1 MTKCVMRRRGEGCR
15 IVSGCLPAGS
25 VDRNLLKTECEFRT
39 RAGDEHNRDEN
50 LIGGT
55 IMCGIVGYVGE
66 KQATDFLLEGLA
78 KLEYRGYDSAGIAV
92 FDGNKIRV
100 EKSVGRLAALSDKI
114 KDDVPKGTMG
124 IGHTRWATHGRPS
137 DVNAHPHTDCSGDFV
152 VVHNGIIEN
161 YLSLK
166 EELIEKGHAFK
177 SETDTEVV
185 AHLLEEVYN
194 GDFVS
199 SVREV
204 LRRVEGSYSLVFMSS
219 KHPGTLIATK
229 QDNPLVIGIGDGE
242 NFIASDIPAII
253 QRTRRTYI
261 LNDGELAVL
270 TKDSIKISNRAGEPV
285 TKKVFEVN
293 WNAEA
298 AEKGGYEHFMLKEI
312 NEQPKAVRDTMS
324 QRIAKDNMSIVM
336 DELKWDAEYLNS
348 FNKIYIVAC
357 GTAYHA
363 GLVGKFYIEKL
374 ARTVVEVDVASE
386 FRYREPIVDENTLFI
401 AVSQSGETSDT
412 LAAMKES
419 KRLGAKTLA
428 LTNVVGSSI
437 AREADQVLYT
447 WAGPEIAVAST
458 KAYTTQIVL
467 FFMLALYMAQIK
479 GTQPAERIA
488 ELIADLKNI
497 PGQISETLSDVE
509 PIKTFAK
516 QYGFNEDVFYIGRSL
531 DYDVALEGSLKLKEI
546 SYIHAEAYAAGELK
560 HGTLALIVE
569 GVPVIALATQKSV
582 YEKTLSN
589 IKEVKARDAVV
600 IGIAAEGDEELEK
613 YVDHVIKV
621 PVTDELLIPILTVVP
636 LQLLAYYAAI
646 TRGCDVD
653 KPRNLAKS
661 VTVE

>member
-1 MTKCVMRRRGEGCR
+1 
-15 IVSGCLPAGS
+15 
-25 VDRNLLKTECEFRT
+25 
-39 RAGDEHNRDEN
+39 
-50 LIGGT
+50 
-55 IMCGIVGYVGE
+55 MCGIVGYVGSNE
-66 KQATDFLLEGLA
+66 AAGFLLEGLS

-92 FDGNKIRV
+92 YDGANIRI
-100 EKSVGRLAALSDKI
+100 EKSVGRLSALRDKI
-114 KDDVPKGTMG
+114 GADMPKGSLG

-137 DVNAHPHTDCSGDFV
+137 DRNSHPHSDCSGDFV

-166 EELIEKGHAFK
+166 EELIEQGHEFK

-185 AHLLEEVYN
+185 AHLIEELYN
-194 GDFVS
+194 GNFET

-204 LRRVEGSYSLVFMSS
+204 LSRIEGSYSLVFMSK
-219 KHPGTLIATK
+219 KHPDCLICTK
-229 QDNPLVIGIGDGE
+229 QDNPLVIGLGDGE
-242 NFIASDIPAII
+242 NFVASDIPAII
-253 QRTRRTYI
+253 QRTRRTFI
-261 LNDGELAVL
+261 MNDGEIAVV
-270 TKDSIKISNRAGEPV
+270 KRDSVSITNRRGEPIS
-285 TKKVFEVN
+285 KKVFEVN

-312 NEQPKAVRDTMS
+312 HEQPKAVRDTMS
-324 QRIAKDNMSIVM
+324 QRISKDGSAITM
-336 DELKWDAEYLNS
+336 DELKWNSDFLNS
-348 FNKIYIVAC
+348 FDKIYIVAC

-363 GLVGKFYIEKL
+363 GMVGKYYIEKL
-374 ARTVVEVDVASE
+374 ARVMVEVDVASE
-386 FRYREPIVDENTLFI
+386 FRYRNPIVDEKTLLI
-401 AVSQSGETSDT
+401 VVSQSGETSDT
-412 LAAMKES
+412 LAALKES

-428 LTNVVGSSI
+428 ITNVVGSSI

-458 KAYTTQIVL
+458 KAYTTQLIL

-479 GTQPAERIA
+479 GTQKPERVH
-488 ELIADLKNI
+488 ELIGMLKQI
-497 PGQISETLSDVE
+497 PAQVSETLSDVE

-516 QYGFNEDVFYIGRSL
+516 RYGFNEDVFYIGRSL
-531 DYDVALEGSLKLKEI
+531 DYDVALEGSLKLKEV

-569 GVPVIALATQKSV
+569 GVPVIALATQRSV

-613 YVDHVIKV
+613 YVDHVMKV
-621 PVTDELLIPILTVVP
+621 PETDELLIPILTVVP

>member
-1 MTKCVMRRRGEGCR
+1 
-15 IVSGCLPAGS
+15 
-25 VDRNLLKTECEFRT
+25 
-39 RAGDEHNRDEN
+39 
-50 LIGGT
+50 
-55 IMCGIVGYVGE
+55 MCGIVGYVGDKE
-66 KQATDFLLEGLA
+66 AAGFLLEGLS

-92 FDGNKIRV
+92 FDGAKIGV
-100 EKSVGRLAALSDKI
+100 EKSVGRLAALRDKL
-114 KDDVPKGTMG
+114 KGHELKGTMG

-137 DVNAHPHTDCSGDFV
+137 DVNSHPHTDCSGDFV

-161 YLSLK
+161 YLTLK
-166 EELIEKGHAFK
+166 EELIENGHSFK

-185 AHLLEEVYN
+185 AHLIEEVYN
-194 GDFVS
+194 GDFVA

-204 LRRVEGSYSLVFMSS
+204 LRRIEGSYSLVFMSS

-229 QDNPLVIGIGDGE
+229 QDNPLVIGVGEGE

-253 QRTRRTYI
+253 ARTRRTYI
-261 LNDGELAVL
+261 LSDGELAVI
-270 TKDSIKISNRAGEPV
+270 TKDSIKISNRQGEPV
-285 TKKVFEVN
+285 TKKIFEVN

-312 NEQPKAVRDTMS
+312 HEQPKAVRDTMS
-324 QRIAKDNMSIVM
+324 QRIAKDGKSIVM
-336 DELKWDAEYLNS
+336 DELKWDADYLNS

-363 GLVGKFYIEKL
+363 GMVGKYYIEKL

-428 LTNVVGSSI
+428 ITNVVGSSI

-467 FFMLALYMAQIK
+467 FFMLALYMAEIK
-479 GTQPAERIA
+479 KTVAPERVA
-488 ELIADLKNI
+488 ELIAQLQKI
-497 PGQISETLSDVE
+497 PAQISETLSDVE
-509 PIKTFAK
+509 PLKTFAK
-516 QYGFNEDVFYIGRSL
+516 RYGFNDDVFYIGRGL
-531 DYDVALEGSLKLKEI
+531 DYHVALEGSLKLKEI

-600 IGIAAEGDEELEK
+600 IGIATEGDEELEK
-613 YVDHVIKV
+613 YVDHVMKV
-621 PVTDELLIPILTVVP
+621 PETDELIIPILTVVP

>member
-1 MTKCVMRRRGEGCR
+1 
-15 IVSGCLPAGS
+15 
-25 VDRNLLKTECEFRT
+25 
-39 RAGDEHNRDEN
+39 
-50 LIGGT
+50 
-55 IMCGIVGYVGE
+55 MCGIVGYVGDR
-66 KQATDFLLEGLA
+66 QAAEFLLDGLS

-92 FDGNKIRV
+92 YNDGEIRV
-100 EKSVGRLAALSDKI
+100 EKSVGRLAALRDKI
-114 KDDVPKGTMG
+114 KGHVPQGSLG

-137 DVNAHPHTDCSGDFV
+137 DVNSHPHTDCHGDFAI
-152 VVHNGIIEN
+152 VHNGIIEN

-166 EELIEKGHAFK
+166 EELIAKGHTFK

-185 AHLLEEVYN
+185 VHLLEEVYS
-194 GDFVS
+194 GDFIAA
-199 SVREV
+199 VRAV
-204 LRRVEGSYSLVFMSS
+204 LERIEGSYALTFMSR
-219 KHPGTLIATK
+219 KHPDMLLCTK
-229 QDNPLVIGIGDGE
+229 QDNPLIIGLGEGE

-253 QRTRRTYI
+253 SKTRRTYI
-261 LNDGELAVL
+261 LADGELAVVR
-270 TKDSIKISNRAGEPV
+270 KDAVEVTNHLGAPV
-285 TKKVFEVN
+285 PKKVFEVT

-324 QRIAKDNMSIVM
+324 QRITADKKAISFE
-336 DELKWDAEYLNS
+336 ELGWDAAYLNS

-363 GLVGKFYIEKL
+363 GLVGKYYIEKM
-374 ARTVVEVDVASE
+374 ARVLVEVDVASE
-386 FRYREPIVDENTLFI
+386 FRYRDPIVDEHTLLI
-401 AVSQSGETSDT
+401 VVSQSGETSDT
-412 LAAMKES
+412 LAALKES
-419 KRLGAKTLA
+419 KRRGAKTLA
-428 LTNVVGSSI
+428 ITNVVGSSI
-437 AREADQVLYT
+437 AREADQVVYT

-458 KAYTTQIVL
+458 KAYTTQLVL
-467 FFMLALYMAQIK
+467 FFMLALYMAEIK
-479 GTQPAERIA
+479 GTIAAERTA
-488 ELIADLKNI
+488 ELVAQLQEI
-497 PGQISETLSDVE
+497 PAQVSEILSDVD

-516 QYGFNEDVFYIGRSL
+516 QYGFNEDVFYIGRGL
-531 DYDVALEGSLKLKEI
+531 DYAVSLEGALKLKEI

-569 GVPVIALATQKSV
+569 GVPVIALATQRNV

-600 IGIAAEGDEELEK
+600 IGIAAEGDRELEK
-613 YVDHVIKV
+613 YVDHVMHV
-621 PVTDELLIPILTVVP
+621 PASDEFIMPILSVIP

>member
-1 MTKCVMRRRGEGCR
+1 
-15 IVSGCLPAGS
+15 
-25 VDRNLLKTECEFRT
+25 
-39 RAGDEHNRDEN
+39 
-50 LIGGT
+50 
-55 IMCGIVGYVGE
+55 MCGIVGYVGD
-66 KQATDFLLEGLA
+66 KQAVDFLLEGLS

-92 FDGNKIRV
+92 YDGAKIRV
-100 EKSVGRLAALSDKI
+100 EKSVGRLAALRDKI
-114 KDDVPKGTMG
+114 KDDVPQGTIG

-137 DVNAHPHTDCSGDFV
+137 DVNAHPHTDCTGDFV

-161 YLSLK
+161 YLTLK
-166 EELIEKGHAFK
+166 EDLIEKGHSFK
-177 SETDTEVV
+177 SETDTEIV
-185 AHLLEEVYN
+185 AHLLEEVWN
-194 GDFVS
+194 GDFEA

-204 LRRVEGSYSLVFMSS
+204 LRRIEGSYSLVFMC
-219 KHPGTLIATK
+219 KREPDKLICTK
-229 QDNPLVIGIGDGE
+229 QDNPLVIGIGEGE

-253 QRTRRTYI
+253 KRTRRTYI
-261 LNDGELAVL
+261 LNDGELAVV
-270 TKDSIKISNRAGEPV
+270 TKDAIRITNRRGEPV

-324 QRIAKDNMSIVM
+324 QRIAKDGKCIAM
-336 DELKWDAEYLNS
+336 DELKWDADYLNS
-348 FNKIYIVAC
+348 FNQIYIVAC

-363 GLVGKFYIEKL
+363 GLVGKYYIERL
-374 ARTVVEVDVASE
+374 VRVPVQVDVASE
-386 FRYREPIVDENTLFI
+386 FRYRDPIIDEHTLFI
-401 AVSQSGETSDT
+401 VVSQSGETSDT
-412 LAAMKES
+412 LAALKES
-419 KRLGAKTLA
+419 KRRGAKTLA

-437 AREADQVLYT
+437 AREADQVIYT

-458 KAYTTQIVL
+458 KAYTTQLIL

-479 GTQPAERIA
+479 KTVTPERIA
-488 ELIADLKNI
+488 ELIAALKQV
-497 PGQISETLSDVE
+497 PAQISETLSDTE

-516 QYGFNEDVFYIGRSL
+516 QYGFNDDVFYIGRGL
-531 DYDVALEGSLKLKEI
+531 DYDVALEGALKLKEI

-600 IGIAAEGDEELEK
+600 IGIAAEGDEELQK
-613 YVDHVIKV
+613 YVDHVMKV
-621 PVTDELLIPILTVVP
+621 PETDELLLPILAVVP